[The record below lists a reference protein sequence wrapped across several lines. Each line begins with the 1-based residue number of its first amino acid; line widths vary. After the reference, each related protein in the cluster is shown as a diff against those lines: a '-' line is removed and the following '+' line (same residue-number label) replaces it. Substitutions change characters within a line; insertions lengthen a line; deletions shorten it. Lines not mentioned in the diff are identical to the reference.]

1 MVKLSNNELSEIC
14 NHLGQSKII
23 NIQKIFGGCIN
34 HTWRLDFANSR
45 FFLKKNERDQKLL
58 KFEQYCLNDLRKYSN
73 SQNIIIPEVIDYF
86 EYEHNEYLLMEWL
99 DLNNVSQKKLG
110 VGIAEIHLNSNKKK
124 PNKPDTLNYLGFTH
138 RKVGDFEN
146 AEIYYS
152 MGLELDPK
160 HVGINEYMGE
170 LFVVTNRLDK
180 AKERLAV
187 LKDCNCK
194 EYKELKLVIEGKKE
208 SKY

>member
-1 MVKLSNNELSEIC
+1 MYK
-14 NHLGQSKII
+14 KILIVLLFVLITSPVFSAGSSGGSSGGGEAKPVSQYQIGEKMI
-23 NIQKIFGGCIN
+23 NKAKKFE
-34 HTWRLDFANSR
+34 
-45 FFLKKNERDQKLL
+45 KKNKTDKAQKHYKKAIGYLL
-58 KFEQYCLNDLRKYSN
+58 K
-73 SQNIIIPEVIDYF
+73 
-86 EYEHNEYLLMEWL
+86 H
-99 DLNNVSQKKLG
+99 
-110 VGIAEIHLNSNKKK
+110 NKKFPAD
-124 PNKPDTLNYLGFTH
+124 PNTLNYLGFAH
-138 RKVGDFEN
+138 RKIGDYEN

-170 LFVVTNRLDK
+170 LFVVTNRIDK

>member
-1 MVKLSNNELSEIC
+1 MYKKFLSVLLFVFITSAAFSAGSSGGDGGGGEAKPISQYDIAVKM
-14 NHLGQSKII
+14 I
-23 NIQKIFGGCIN
+23 NKAKKFE
-34 HTWRLDFANSR
+34 
-45 FFLKKNERDQKLL
+45 KKNKSDKAQKHYKKAIGYLL
-58 KFEQYCLNDLRKYSN
+58 K
-73 SQNIIIPEVIDYF
+73 
-86 EYEHNEYLLMEWL
+86 H
-99 DLNNVSQKKLG
+99 
-110 VGIAEIHLNSNKKK
+110 NKKFPAD
-124 PNKPDTLNYLGFTH
+124 PNTLNYLGFTH
-138 RKVGDFEN
+138 RKVGDYNN

-187 LKDCNCK
+187 LEDCNCK

>member
-1 MVKLSNNELSEIC
+1 MYKKSLIVLLFVLFTSYSYSAGGGGGEEDKTKPVSQYDIAVKMIEKAKKLE
-14 NHLGQSKII
+14 
-23 NIQKIFGGCIN
+23 
-34 HTWRLDFANSR
+34 
-45 FFLKKNERDQKLL
+45 KKNKIDKAQKRYKKAIGYLL
-58 KFEQYCLNDLRKYSN
+58 K
-73 SQNIIIPEVIDYF
+73 
-86 EYEHNEYLLMEWL
+86 H
-99 DLNNVSQKKLG
+99 
-110 VGIAEIHLNSNKKK
+110 NKKFPAD
-124 PNKPDTLNYLGFTH
+124 PNTLNYLGFTH
-138 RKVGDFEN
+138 RKVGDYEN

-152 MGLELDPK
+152 LGLELDPK

>member
-1 MVKLSNNELSEIC
+1 MMCKKFLTVLLFVLITSPVFSAGSSGGSSSDGAKPVSQYQIGE
-14 NHLGQSKII
+14 KMI
-23 NIQKIFGGCIN
+23 NKAKKFE
-34 HTWRLDFANSR
+34 
-45 FFLKKNERDQKLL
+45 KKNKTDKAQKHYKKAIGYLL
-58 KFEQYCLNDLRKYSN
+58 K
-73 SQNIIIPEVIDYF
+73 
-86 EYEHNEYLLMEWL
+86 H
-99 DLNNVSQKKLG
+99 
-110 VGIAEIHLNSNKKK
+110 NKKF
-124 PNKPDTLNYLGFTH
+124 PADPVTLKYLGFTH
-138 RKVGDFEN
+138 RKLGDYEN

-170 LFVVTNRLDK
+170 LFVVNNRLDK
-180 AKERLAV
+180 ARERLAV

>member
-1 MVKLSNNELSEIC
+1 MMYK
-14 NHLGQSKII
+14 KILIVLLFVLITSPVFSAGSSGGSSGGGETKPVSQYQIGEKMI
-23 NIQKIFGGCIN
+23 NK
-34 HTWRLDFANSR
+34 A
-45 FFLKKNERDQKLL
+45 K
-58 KFEQYCLNDLRKYSN
+58 KFE
-73 SQNIIIPEVIDYF
+73 
-86 EYEHNEYLLMEWL
+86 
-99 DLNNVSQKKLG
+99 KK
-110 VGIAEIHLNSNKKK
+110 
-124 PNKPDTLNYLGFTH
+124 NKPDKAQKHYKKAIGYLLKHNKKFPADPNTLNYLGFAH
-138 RKVGDFEN
+138 RKIGDYEN

-170 LFVVTNRLDK
+170 LFVVTNRIDK

>member
-1 MVKLSNNELSEIC
+1 MYKKFLTILLFILIASPAFSA
-14 NHLGQSKII
+14 GSS
-23 NIQKIFGGCIN
+23 GGSSGGGEEKPI
-34 HTWRLDFANSR
+34 TQYQVAEKMIKKAKKFE
-45 FFLKKNERDQKLL
+45 KKNKMDKAQKHYKKAIGHLL
-58 KFEQYCLNDLRKYSN
+58 K
-73 SQNIIIPEVIDYF
+73 
-86 EYEHNEYLLMEWL
+86 H
-99 DLNNVSQKKLG
+99 
-110 VGIAEIHLNSNKKK
+110 NKKF
-124 PNKPDTLNYLGFTH
+124 PSDPDTLNYLGFAH
-138 RKVGDFEN
+138 RKVGDYEN

-170 LFVVTNRLDK
+170 LFVVTNRIDK

>member
-1 MVKLSNNELSEIC
+1 MMYKKLLTVLLFVLISSQAFSAGSSGGSSSGEAKPVSQYEIAVKM
-14 NHLGQSKII
+14 I
-23 NIQKIFGGCIN
+23 NKAKKFE
-34 HTWRLDFANSR
+34 
-45 FFLKKNERDQKLL
+45 KKNKTDKAQKHYKKAIGYLL
-58 KFEQYCLNDLRKYSN
+58 K
-73 SQNIIIPEVIDYF
+73 
-86 EYEHNEYLLMEWL
+86 H
-99 DLNNVSQKKLG
+99 
-110 VGIAEIHLNSNKKK
+110 NKKFPAD
-124 PNKPDTLNYLGFTH
+124 PNTLNYLGFTH
-138 RKVGDFEN
+138 RKVGDYEN

>member
-1 MVKLSNNELSEIC
+1 MFKKFLIILLFVLITSPAFSAGGSGGSGGGEE
-14 NHLGQSKII
+14 SKPVTQYQIAEKMI
-23 NIQKIFGGCIN
+23 KKAKKFE
-34 HTWRLDFANSR
+34 
-45 FFLKKNERDQKLL
+45 KKNKTDKAQKHYKKAIGYLL
-58 KFEQYCLNDLRKYSN
+58 K
-73 SQNIIIPEVIDYF
+73 
-86 EYEHNEYLLMEWL
+86 H
-99 DLNNVSQKKLG
+99 
-110 VGIAEIHLNSNKKK
+110 NKKFPSD
-124 PNKPDTLNYLGFTH
+124 PNTLNYLGFTH
-138 RKVGDFEN
+138 RKVGDYEN

-194 EYKELKLVIEGKKE
+194 EYRELKLVIEGKKE

>member
-1 MVKLSNNELSEIC
+1 MMYK
-14 NHLGQSKII
+14 KILTVLLFVFITSPVFSAGSSGGSGSGGENKPVSQYQIGEKMI
-23 NIQKIFGGCIN
+23 NKAKKFE
-34 HTWRLDFANSR
+34 
-45 FFLKKNERDQKLL
+45 KKNKADKAQKHYKKAIGYLL
-58 KFEQYCLNDLRKYSN
+58 K
-73 SQNIIIPEVIDYF
+73 
-86 EYEHNEYLLMEWL
+86 HNKEFPA
-99 DLNNVSQKKLG
+99 D
-110 VGIAEIHLNSNKKK
+110 
-124 PNKPDTLNYLGFTH
+124 PNTLNYLGFAH
-138 RKVGDFEN
+138 RKIGDYEN

-170 LFVVTNRLDK
+170 LFVATNRLDK

-194 EYKELKLVIEGKKE
+194 EYKDLKLVIEGKKE

>member
-1 MVKLSNNELSEIC
+1 MMYKKFLTVLLYVLITSSAFSAGSSGGSGGDGGAKPVSQYQIAE
-14 NHLGQSKII
+14 KMI
-23 NIQKIFGGCIN
+23 NKAKKFE
-34 HTWRLDFANSR
+34 
-45 FFLKKNERDQKLL
+45 KKNKTDKAQKHYKKAIGYLL
-58 KFEQYCLNDLRKYSN
+58 K
-73 SQNIIIPEVIDYF
+73 
-86 EYEHNEYLLMEWL
+86 HNKEFPA
-99 DLNNVSQKKLG
+99 D
-110 VGIAEIHLNSNKKK
+110 
-124 PNKPDTLNYLGFTH
+124 PNTLNYLGFAH
-138 RKVGDFEN
+138 RKIGDYEN

>member
-1 MVKLSNNELSEIC
+1 MFKKFLTILLFILIASPAFSA
-14 NHLGQSKII
+14 GSS
-23 NIQKIFGGCIN
+23 GGSSGGGEEKPI
-34 HTWRLDFANSR
+34 TQYQVAEKMIKKAKKFE
-45 FFLKKNERDQKLL
+45 KKNKMDKAQKHYKKAIGHLL
-58 KFEQYCLNDLRKYSN
+58 K
-73 SQNIIIPEVIDYF
+73 
-86 EYEHNEYLLMEWL
+86 H
-99 DLNNVSQKKLG
+99 
-110 VGIAEIHLNSNKKK
+110 NKKFPSD
-124 PNKPDTLNYLGFTH
+124 PNTLNYLGFAH
-138 RKVGDFEN
+138 RKVGDYEN

-152 MGLELDPK
+152 MGLALDPK

>member
-1 MVKLSNNELSEIC
+1 MMYKKFLTVIFFVLMTVPAFPAGNGGSGGGEGAGKPVTQYEIAVKMIKKAKKFE
-14 NHLGQSKII
+14 
-23 NIQKIFGGCIN
+23 
-34 HTWRLDFANSR
+34 
-45 FFLKKNERDQKLL
+45 KKNKTDKAQKHYKKAIGYLL
-58 KFEQYCLNDLRKYSN
+58 K
-73 SQNIIIPEVIDYF
+73 
-86 EYEHNEYLLMEWL
+86 H
-99 DLNNVSQKKLG
+99 
-110 VGIAEIHLNSNKKK
+110 NKKF
-124 PNKPDTLNYLGFTH
+124 PADPDTLNYLGFTH
-138 RKVGDFEN
+138 RKVGDYEN

-160 HVGINEYMGE
+160 HVSINEYMGE

>member
-1 MVKLSNNELSEIC
+1 MMYKKFLIVLLSFLITSPAFSAGSSGGSGSGGETKPVSQYEIAVKM
-14 NHLGQSKII
+14 I
-23 NIQKIFGGCIN
+23 NKAKKFE
-34 HTWRLDFANSR
+34 
-45 FFLKKNERDQKLL
+45 KKNKTDKAQKHYKKAIGYLL
-58 KFEQYCLNDLRKYSN
+58 K
-73 SQNIIIPEVIDYF
+73 
-86 EYEHNEYLLMEWL
+86 H
-99 DLNNVSQKKLG
+99 
-110 VGIAEIHLNSNKKK
+110 NKKFPAD
-124 PNKPDTLNYLGFTH
+124 PNTLNYLGFTH
-138 RKVGDFEN
+138 RKVGDYEN

-187 LKDCNCK
+187 LKDCKCK
-194 EYKELKLVIEGKKE
+194 EYKDLKLVIEGKKE

>member
-1 MVKLSNNELSEIC
+1 MK
-14 NHLGQSKII
+14 
-23 NIQKIFGGCIN
+23 KIFLII
-34 HTWRLDFANSR
+34 LI
-45 FFLKKNERDQKLL
+45 FLFTTPIYSAGSVKPDKKQTASDGVTPATQYDVGEKWISKAKKFEKKNKTDKAQKHYKKAIGYLL
-58 KFEQYCLNDLRKYSN
+58 K
-73 SQNIIIPEVIDYF
+73 
-86 EYEHNEYLLMEWL
+86 H
-99 DLNNVSQKKLG
+99 
-110 VGIAEIHLNSNKKK
+110 NKKFPSD
-124 PNKPDTLNYLGFTH
+124 PNTLNYLGFTH
-138 RKVGDFEN
+138 RKVGDYVN

-170 LFVVTNRLDK
+170 LFVLTNRLDK

>member
-1 MVKLSNNELSEIC
+1 MMYKKFFTVLLFVLITSPAFSA
-14 NHLGQSKII
+14 GSS
-23 NIQKIFGGCIN
+23 GGSSGGGEEKPI
-34 HTWRLDFANSR
+34 TQYQVAEKMIKKAKKFE
-45 FFLKKNERDQKLL
+45 KKNKTDKAQKHYKKAIGYLL
-58 KFEQYCLNDLRKYSN
+58 K
-73 SQNIIIPEVIDYF
+73 
-86 EYEHNEYLLMEWL
+86 HNKEFPA
-99 DLNNVSQKKLG
+99 D
-110 VGIAEIHLNSNKKK
+110 
-124 PNKPDTLNYLGFTH
+124 PNTLNYLGFAH
-138 RKVGDFEN
+138 RKIGEYEN

-194 EYKELKLVIEGKKE
+194 EYKDLKLVIEGKKE

>member
-1 MVKLSNNELSEIC
+1 MFKKFLTILLFILIASPAFSAGSSGGSSGGGEEKPITQYQVAEKMIKKAKKLE
-14 NHLGQSKII
+14 
-23 NIQKIFGGCIN
+23 
-34 HTWRLDFANSR
+34 
-45 FFLKKNERDQKLL
+45 KKNKIDKAQKHYKKAIGHLL
-58 KFEQYCLNDLRKYSN
+58 K
-73 SQNIIIPEVIDYF
+73 
-86 EYEHNEYLLMEWL
+86 H
-99 DLNNVSQKKLG
+99 
-110 VGIAEIHLNSNKKK
+110 NKKFPSD
-124 PNKPDTLNYLGFTH
+124 PNTLNYLGFTH
-138 RKVGDFEN
+138 RKVGDYVN

>member
-1 MVKLSNNELSEIC
+1 MMYKKILIFLLFILITSPVFSAGSSGGSSGGDAKPVTQYEIA
-14 NHLGQSKII
+14 LKMI
-23 NIQKIFGGCIN
+23 NKAKKFE
-34 HTWRLDFANSR
+34 
-45 FFLKKNERDQKLL
+45 KKNKTDKAQKHYKKAIGHLL
-58 KFEQYCLNDLRKYSN
+58 K
-73 SQNIIIPEVIDYF
+73 
-86 EYEHNEYLLMEWL
+86 H
-99 DLNNVSQKKLG
+99 
-110 VGIAEIHLNSNKKK
+110 NKKF
-124 PNKPDTLNYLGFTH
+124 PANADTLNYLGFTH
-138 RKVGDFEN
+138 RKVGDYEN

-187 LKDCNCK
+187 LEDCKCK
-194 EYKELKLVIEGKKE
+194 EYKDLKLVIEGKKE

>member
-1 MVKLSNNELSEIC
+1 MMYKKFLSVLFFVLITSPAFSA
-14 NHLGQSKII
+14 GSS
-23 NIQKIFGGCIN
+23 GGSSGGGEEKPI
-34 HTWRLDFANSR
+34 TQYQVAEKMIKKAKKFE
-45 FFLKKNERDQKLL
+45 KKNKIDKAQKHYKKAIGHLL
-58 KFEQYCLNDLRKYSN
+58 K
-73 SQNIIIPEVIDYF
+73 
-86 EYEHNEYLLMEWL
+86 H
-99 DLNNVSQKKLG
+99 
-110 VGIAEIHLNSNKKK
+110 NKKF
-124 PNKPDTLNYLGFTH
+124 PSDPDTLNYLGFAH
-138 RKVGDFEN
+138 RKVGDYEN

-152 MGLELDPK
+152 MGLALDPK

>member
-1 MVKLSNNELSEIC
+1 MIKKFLTVLLFVLITSPAFSAGSSGGSGSGGEAKPVSQYQIGE
-14 NHLGQSKII
+14 KMI
-23 NIQKIFGGCIN
+23 NKAKKFE
-34 HTWRLDFANSR
+34 
-45 FFLKKNERDQKLL
+45 KKNKTDKAQKHYKKAIGYLL
-58 KFEQYCLNDLRKYSN
+58 K
-73 SQNIIIPEVIDYF
+73 
-86 EYEHNEYLLMEWL
+86 HNKEFPA
-99 DLNNVSQKKLG
+99 D
-110 VGIAEIHLNSNKKK
+110 
-124 PNKPDTLNYLGFTH
+124 PNTLNYLGFAH
-138 RKVGDFEN
+138 RKIGDYEN

-170 LFVVTNRLDK
+170 LFVATNRLDK

>member
-1 MVKLSNNELSEIC
+1 MYKKFLTVLLFVLITSPAFSA
-14 NHLGQSKII
+14 GSS
-23 NIQKIFGGCIN
+23 GGSSGGGEEKPI
-34 HTWRLDFANSR
+34 TQYQVAEKMIKKAKKFE
-45 FFLKKNERDQKLL
+45 KKNKIDKAQKHYKKAIGHLL
-58 KFEQYCLNDLRKYSN
+58 K
-73 SQNIIIPEVIDYF
+73 
-86 EYEHNEYLLMEWL
+86 H
-99 DLNNVSQKKLG
+99 
-110 VGIAEIHLNSNKKK
+110 NKKF
-124 PNKPDTLNYLGFTH
+124 PSDPDTLNYLGFAH
-138 RKVGDFEN
+138 RKVGDYEN

-152 MGLELDPK
+152 MGLALDPK

>member
-1 MVKLSNNELSEIC
+1 MMYKKFL
-14 NHLGQSKII
+14 II
-23 NIQKIFGGCIN
+23 LLFVLIASPVFSAGSGGSSGGGEEGKPVTQYQIAEKMIKKAKK
-34 HTWRLDFANSR
+34 FE
-45 FFLKKNERDQKLL
+45 KKNKTDKAQKHYKKAIGYLL
-58 KFEQYCLNDLRKYSN
+58 K
-73 SQNIIIPEVIDYF
+73 
-86 EYEHNEYLLMEWL
+86 H
-99 DLNNVSQKKLG
+99 
-110 VGIAEIHLNSNKKK
+110 NKKFPAD
-124 PNKPDTLNYLGFTH
+124 PNTLNYLGFTH
-138 RKVGDFEN
+138 RKVGDYEN

>member
-1 MVKLSNNELSEIC
+1 MFKKFLTVLLFVLITSPAFSAGSSGGSGSGGEAKPVSQYQIGE
-14 NHLGQSKII
+14 KMI
-23 NIQKIFGGCIN
+23 NKAKKFE
-34 HTWRLDFANSR
+34 
-45 FFLKKNERDQKLL
+45 KKNKTDKAQKHYKKAIGYLL
-58 KFEQYCLNDLRKYSN
+58 K
-73 SQNIIIPEVIDYF
+73 
-86 EYEHNEYLLMEWL
+86 HNKEFPA
-99 DLNNVSQKKLG
+99 D
-110 VGIAEIHLNSNKKK
+110 
-124 PNKPDTLNYLGFTH
+124 PNTLNYLGFAH
-138 RKVGDFEN
+138 RKIGDYEN

-170 LFVVTNRLDK
+170 LFVATNRLDK

-194 EYKELKLVIEGKKE
+194 EYKDLKLVIEGKKE

>member
-1 MVKLSNNELSEIC
+1 MK
-14 NHLGQSKII
+14 
-23 NIQKIFGGCIN
+23 KIFLIILIVIYN
-34 HTWRLDFANSR
+34 SQVFAAGPAPTDNQRKTTASTGVKPSTKYSAGKKWVSKAKK
-45 FFLKKNERDQKLL
+45 FEKKNKTDKAQKHYKKSIGYLL
-58 KFEQYCLNDLRKYSN
+58 K
-73 SQNIIIPEVIDYF
+73 
-86 EYEHNEYLLMEWL
+86 H
-99 DLNNVSQKKLG
+99 
-110 VGIAEIHLNSNKKK
+110 NKKF
-124 PNKPDTLNYLGFTH
+124 PADPDTLNYLGFTH
-138 RKVGDFEN
+138 RKVGDYEN

-152 MGLELDPK
+152 LGLELDPK

>member
-1 MVKLSNNELSEIC
+1 MYKKFLIFVLSVLIISPAFSAGSSGGSGSGGETKPVSQYEIAVKM
-14 NHLGQSKII
+14 I
-23 NIQKIFGGCIN
+23 NKAKKFE
-34 HTWRLDFANSR
+34 
-45 FFLKKNERDQKLL
+45 KKNKTDKAQKHYKKAIGYLL
-58 KFEQYCLNDLRKYSN
+58 K
-73 SQNIIIPEVIDYF
+73 
-86 EYEHNEYLLMEWL
+86 H
-99 DLNNVSQKKLG
+99 
-110 VGIAEIHLNSNKKK
+110 NKKFPSD
-124 PNKPDTLNYLGFTH
+124 PNTLNYLGFTH
-138 RKVGDFEN
+138 RKVGDYEN

-194 EYKELKLVIEGKKE
+194 EYEELKLVIEGKKE

>member
-1 MVKLSNNELSEIC
+1 MFKKFLIVLLSFLITSPAFSAGSSGGSGSGGETKPVSQYEIAVKM
-14 NHLGQSKII
+14 I
-23 NIQKIFGGCIN
+23 NKAKKFE
-34 HTWRLDFANSR
+34 
-45 FFLKKNERDQKLL
+45 KKNKTDKAQKHYKKAIGYLL
-58 KFEQYCLNDLRKYSN
+58 K
-73 SQNIIIPEVIDYF
+73 
-86 EYEHNEYLLMEWL
+86 H
-99 DLNNVSQKKLG
+99 
-110 VGIAEIHLNSNKKK
+110 NKKFPAD
-124 PNKPDTLNYLGFTH
+124 PNTLNYLGFTH
-138 RKVGDFEN
+138 RKVGDYEN

-187 LKDCNCK
+187 LKDCKCK
-194 EYKELKLVIEGKKE
+194 EYKDLKLVIEGKKE

>member
-1 MVKLSNNELSEIC
+1 MIYKKFLTVLLFVLITSPAFSAGSGGGTGSGDGGKSNEQGKPITQYQIAE
-14 NHLGQSKII
+14 KMI
-23 NIQKIFGGCIN
+23 NKAKKFE
-34 HTWRLDFANSR
+34 
-45 FFLKKNERDQKLL
+45 KKNKTDKAQKHYKKAIGYLL
-58 KFEQYCLNDLRKYSN
+58 K
-73 SQNIIIPEVIDYF
+73 
-86 EYEHNEYLLMEWL
+86 H
-99 DLNNVSQKKLG
+99 
-110 VGIAEIHLNSNKKK
+110 NKKFPAD
-124 PNKPDTLNYLGFTH
+124 PNTLNYLGFTH
-138 RKVGDFEN
+138 RKVGDYEN

>member
-1 MVKLSNNELSEIC
+1 MMYKKILIVLLFVLITSPVFSAGSSGGSSSGDAKPVTQYEIA
-14 NHLGQSKII
+14 LKMI
-23 NIQKIFGGCIN
+23 NKAKKFE
-34 HTWRLDFANSR
+34 
-45 FFLKKNERDQKLL
+45 KKNKTDKAQKHYKKAIGHLL
-58 KFEQYCLNDLRKYSN
+58 KY
-73 SQNIIIPEVIDYF
+73 
-86 EYEHNEYLLMEWL
+86 
-99 DLNNVSQKKLG
+99 
-110 VGIAEIHLNSNKKK
+110 NKKF
-124 PNKPDTLNYLGFTH
+124 PADADTLNYLGFTH
-138 RKVGDFEN
+138 RKVGDYEN

-187 LKDCNCK
+187 LEDCNCK

>member
-1 MVKLSNNELSEIC
+1 MK
-14 NHLGQSKII
+14 
-23 NIQKIFGGCIN
+23 
-34 HTWRLDFANSR
+34 
-45 FFLKKNERDQKLL
+45 KKNKTEKAQKHYKKAIRYLL
-58 KFEQYCLNDLRKYSN
+58 K
-73 SQNIIIPEVIDYF
+73 
-86 EYEHNEYLLMEWL
+86 HNKQFPA
-99 DLNNVSQKKLG
+99 D
-110 VGIAEIHLNSNKKK
+110 
-124 PNKPDTLNYLGFTH
+124 PDTLNYLGFAH
-138 RKVGDFEN
+138 RKVGDYEN

>member
-1 MVKLSNNELSEIC
+1 MYKKFLTVLLFVLITSPVFSAGSSGGSSGGGEAKPVSQYQIGE
-14 NHLGQSKII
+14 KMI
-23 NIQKIFGGCIN
+23 NKAKKFE
-34 HTWRLDFANSR
+34 
-45 FFLKKNERDQKLL
+45 KKNKIDKAQKHYKKAIGYLL
-58 KFEQYCLNDLRKYSN
+58 K
-73 SQNIIIPEVIDYF
+73 
-86 EYEHNEYLLMEWL
+86 H
-99 DLNNVSQKKLG
+99 
-110 VGIAEIHLNSNKKK
+110 NKKF
-124 PNKPDTLNYLGFTH
+124 PADPDTLNYLGFAH
-138 RKVGDFEN
+138 RKIGDYEN
-146 AEIYYS
+146 AETYYS

-170 LFVVTNRLDK
+170 LFVVTNRIDK

>member
-1 MVKLSNNELSEIC
+1 MMYKKLLTVLLFVLITSQAYSAGSSGGSGGGETKPVSQYEIAVKMIKKAKKFE
-14 NHLGQSKII
+14 
-23 NIQKIFGGCIN
+23 
-34 HTWRLDFANSR
+34 
-45 FFLKKNERDQKLL
+45 KKNKTDKAQKHYKKAIGYLL
-58 KFEQYCLNDLRKYSN
+58 K
-73 SQNIIIPEVIDYF
+73 
-86 EYEHNEYLLMEWL
+86 H
-99 DLNNVSQKKLG
+99 
-110 VGIAEIHLNSNKKK
+110 NKKF
-124 PNKPDTLNYLGFTH
+124 PADPDTLNYLGFTH
-138 RKVGDFEN
+138 RKVGDYEN

>member
-1 MVKLSNNELSEIC
+1 MYKKFLTVLLF
-14 NHLGQSKII
+14 II
-23 NIQKIFGGCIN
+23 ITSPAFSAGSSGGSSGDGGAKPVSQYQIGEKMIN
-34 HTWRLDFANSR
+34 KAKKFE
-45 FFLKKNERDQKLL
+45 KKNKTDKAQKHYKKAIGYLL
-58 KFEQYCLNDLRKYSN
+58 K
-73 SQNIIIPEVIDYF
+73 
-86 EYEHNEYLLMEWL
+86 HNKEFPA
-99 DLNNVSQKKLG
+99 D
-110 VGIAEIHLNSNKKK
+110 
-124 PNKPDTLNYLGFTH
+124 PNTLNYLGFAH
-138 RKVGDFEN
+138 RKIGDYEN

-170 LFVVTNRLDK
+170 LFVATNRLDK

>member
-1 MVKLSNNELSEIC
+1 M
-14 NHLGQSKII
+14 
-23 NIQKIFGGCIN
+23 
-34 HTWRLDFANSR
+34 
-45 FFLKKNERDQKLL
+45 LKKFLIILLFVLITSPAFSAGGSGGSGGGEESKPVTQYQIAEKMIKKAKKFEKKNKTDKAQKHYKKAIGYLL
-58 KFEQYCLNDLRKYSN
+58 K
-73 SQNIIIPEVIDYF
+73 
-86 EYEHNEYLLMEWL
+86 H
-99 DLNNVSQKKLG
+99 
-110 VGIAEIHLNSNKKK
+110 NKKFPAD
-124 PNKPDTLNYLGFTH
+124 PNTQNYLGFTH
-138 RKVGDFEN
+138 RKVGDYEN